1 MTLEQATQELRE
13 IMAVTG
19 GNTAPPFAL
28 RQRIDALYWAMC
40 RKHLPNCKCRDRVAD
55 ALAEIYHNIKKGINM
70 SVNKAT
76 LRRGVLIWH
85 KGKPYTVSNITDE
98 VAREYLAEY
107 PQNKG
112 YFEILPE
119 PAEVKE
125 EPAESKEEKP
135 AETKKT
141 SKKAKK

>member
-70 SVNKAT
+70 SENKAT

-112 YFEILPE
+112 YFETLPE

-125 EPAESKEEKP
+125 EKP
-135 AETKKT
+135 AEAKKT

>member
-1 MTLEQATQELRE
+1 
-13 IMAVTG
+13 MAVTG

-70 SVNKAT
+70 SENKAT

-85 KGKPYTVSNITDE
+85 KDKPYTVSNITDE

-112 YFEILPE
+112 YFETLPEPAEEEVVETTESKEEE

-125 EPAESKEEKP
+125 EPA
-135 AETKKT
+135 TVKKT